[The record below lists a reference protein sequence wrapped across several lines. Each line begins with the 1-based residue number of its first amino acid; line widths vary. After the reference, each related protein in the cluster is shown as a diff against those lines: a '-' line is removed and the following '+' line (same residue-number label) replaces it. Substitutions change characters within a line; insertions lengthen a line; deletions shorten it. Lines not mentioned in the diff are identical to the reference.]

1 MANEIAIQ
9 LSVRVQNGSF
19 LDQFTPGQVLVDQAS
34 IGRGGYTQS
43 IGTSEGVVNF
53 GDITTAGW
61 LALRNLDD
69 TFSIQYGPTLDG
81 AMVVFGR
88 LRAGEVALLRLEPG
102 IVMRAKAVAEDT
114 ATPDASLL
122 DVRLYED

>member
-1 MANEIAIQ
+1 
-9 LSVRVQNGSF
+9 
-19 LDQFTPGQVLVDQAS
+19 VLVDQAS